1 MVRTAAAMCLAQ
13 CIMHHHQD
21 TSIHSH
27 WGGPIGSCSSQRLR
41 WRAGLGCVVLVV
53 AGPRGAQRSSC
64 VLAADNRSRTQLV
77 AETAVGT

>member
-1 MVRTAAAMCLAQ
+1 MGRSAAAMCLAQ
-13 CIMHHHQD
+13 CITIN

-41 WRAGLGCVVLVV
+41 WRAGLGCVVLV
-53 AGPRGAQRSSC
+53 AAWPRGAQRSSC

-77 AETAVGT
+77 AETAVGM

>member
-13 CIMHHHQD
+13 CITIN

-41 WRAGLGCVVLVV
+41 WRAGLGCVVLV
-53 AGPRGAQRSSC
+53 AAWPRGAQRSSC

-77 AETAVGT
+77 AETAVGM